1 MILTGAT
8 VLGSD
13 RLPSDQ
19 RTATLEA
26 IKRNARAQARLV
38 DDLLDVSRGMAGT
51 LRLEV
56 EPVSVGD
63 LVQGAVETVGVAADA
78 KGVRLTVAIEPAV
91 GTIAGDGARLQQ
103 VVWNL
108 LSNAVK
114 FTAAGGEVMVRAA
127 REASSV
133 LVIVEDTGIGISPEF
148 LPHVFD
154 RFRQEHTGATRRYGG
169 LGLGLAIARHLV
181 ELHGGGSPCTAKV
194 TAMVRDSPCG
204 CRPRAPTQAL
214 AAEEHGE
221 QRQDDADDDRGGE
234 REVETK
240 ILPLDHDV
248 PGQPAEPGQASAKG
262 QERPQHEQH
271 ATEDHQRPAE
281 ISHRQISKHEGH
293 EGTKDT
299 KDTKR

>member
-1 MILTGAT
+1 
-8 VLGSD
+8 
-13 RLPSDQ
+13 
-19 RTATLEA
+19 
-26 IKRNARAQARLV
+26 
-38 DDLLDVSRGMAGT
+38 MAGT

-181 ELHGGGSPCTAKV
+181 ELHGG
-194 TAMVRDSPCG
+194 
-204 CRPRAPTQAL
+204 
-214 AAEEHGE
+214 
-221 QRQDDADDDRGGE
+221 
-234 REVETK
+234 
-240 ILPLDHDV
+240 
-248 PGQPAEPGQASAKG
+248 
-262 QERPQHEQH
+262 
-271 ATEDHQRPAE
+271 E
-281 ISHRQISKHEGH
+281 IAVHSEGH
-293 EGTKDT
+293 GRGARFTLRLPAAGAYASPSGGRAWRAAT
-299 KDTKR
+299 G